1 MIETSGTSETSA
13 SEPPGRSGVDGP
25 PGVVPP
31 TGGGGPDRR
40 PPAPRRLRALLIGS
54 VIAVALAVFLF
65 VGLGRQSGSGTG
77 STGPVVGVGDQAPSF
92 SLPSLTGGDPVVL
105 DALGKDRHRPV
116 VLNFFASWCI
126 PCQEETPLLARTA
139 DAEQA
144 KGSDIQFVGVDTLDP
159 TSSALPFVKKSGITY
174 PVGSDSGQVSSGLY
188 GIDGDPQ
195 TFFLN
200 ADGTVVAHVRGPLT
214 QSELDQWLQRIG
226 GSAD

>member
-1 MIETSGTSETSA
+1 M
-13 SEPPGRSGVDGP
+13 
-25 PGVVPP
+25 
-31 TGGGGPDRR
+31 
-40 PPAPRRLRALLIGS
+40 
-54 VIAVALAVFLF
+54 
-65 VGLGRQSGSGTG
+65 
-77 STGPVVGVGDQAPSF
+77 GVGDQAPSF

-116 VLNFFASWCI
+116 VLNFFASWCV

-144 KGSDIQFVGVDTLDP
+144 KGSDIQFIGVDTLDP
-159 TSSALPFVKKSGITY
+159 TSNALPFVKKSGITY

-200 ADGTVVAHVRGPLT
+200 ATARWSATCGARSPRASSTSGCT
-214 QSELDQWLQRIG
+214 
-226 GSAD
+226 GSAVRRTDAPTESSARWLRSGRVTPSGR